1 MGNEVKINDKD
12 KNNIDKI
19 DKIHFVANNIE
30 KIDRNSFHII
40 SLIGA
45 GGFSK
50 VWEVKWKKNGKLFA
64 MKEMSKARII
74 DRKSV
79 KSILAEREI
88 LSKMNHP
95 FIINLHFSFQ
105 DSNKLYLIIDLA
117 KGQDLRK
124 KIGYSNTNQMN
135 EEQTK
140 FIAGCVILGLEYMH
154 YNQIVHRDI
163 KPENIIMDEN
173 GYAKITDFG
182 LSTHLSKL
190 STKESPGTFSY
201 MAPEIIFHEKTNIS
215 LDYYSLGIIVYELM
229 KGIRPY
235 VEFSA
240 KETKDYLLAN
250 QFSMKRYAVPEGWG
264 IESADFINRLLLKN
278 PKERLGASGTKELKN
293 HCWFRGFNFKDL
305 YKFKIKSP
313 IIVENKKDEVKIKTI
328 DKETYKR
335 YNKIMKSH
343 EYKTAFKSFLYF
355 NLYDQNLSKD
365 FFINPHEKTANNNK
379 KIINN
384 NKNKDENKSF
394 NLYANNNES
403 ISLPIKIN
411 ISFDNYYTR
420 NNQGKLI

>member
-1 MGNEVKINDKD
+1 MGNEVKINGKD
-12 KNNIDKI
+12 KNIDKNNKI
-19 DKIHFVANNIE
+19 DFVANNIE

-79 KSILAEREI
+79 KSVVAEREI
-88 LSKMNHP
+88 LSQMNHP

-105 DSNKLYLIIDLA
+105 DSNKLYLIMDLV

-124 KIGYSNTNQMN
+124 IIGYSNYKQLN

-140 FIAGCVILGLEYMH
+140 FIAGCVILGLEYLH

-190 STKESPGTFSY
+190 STKETPGTFSY

-215 LDYYSLGIIVYELM
+215 LDYYSLGVIVYELM

-235 VEFSA
+235 VKFNA
-240 KETKDYLLAN
+240 KDTKDYLLAN

-305 YKFKIKSP
+305 YKFKVKSP
-313 IIVENKKDEVKIKTI
+313 IIVENKKTEVKIKTI

-365 FFINPHEKTANNNK
+365 FFSNPHEDIANGNK

-384 NKNKDENKSF
+384 NNKKDDNKSF
-394 NLYANNNES
+394 NLNVNNSDS
-403 ISLPIKIN
+403 ISLPKN
-411 ISFDNYYTR
+411 TNFSFNNYLIG
-420 NNQGKLI
+420 NNLGKVI

>member
-1 MGNEVKINDKD
+1 
-12 KNNIDKI
+12 
-19 DKIHFVANNIE
+19 
-30 KIDRNSFHII
+30 
-40 SLIGA
+40 
-45 GGFSK
+45 
-50 VWEVKWKKNGKLFA
+50 
-64 MKEMSKARII
+64 
-74 DRKSV
+74 
-79 KSILAEREI
+79 
-88 LSKMNHP
+88 
-95 FIINLHFSFQ
+95 
-105 DSNKLYLIIDLA
+105 
-117 KGQDLRK
+117 
-124 KIGYSNTNQMN
+124 MN

-365 FFINPHEKTANNNK
+365 FFSNPHEETTNNNK

-384 NKNKDENKSF
+384 NNGENNSF
-394 NLYANNNES
+394 NLYVNNDES
-403 ISLPIKIN
+403 ISLPKKNN
-411 ISFDNYYTR
+411 ISFTNYYMV
-420 NNQGKLI
+420 NNQEKLI

>member
-1 MGNEVKINDKD
+1 MGNEVKINDND
-12 KNNIDKI
+12 KNKVKIDKI
-19 DKIHFVANNIE
+19 DKRDFMVNNIE

-40 SLIGA
+40 SLIGT

-105 DSNKLYLIIDLA
+105 DSNKLYLIMDLA
-117 KGQDLRK
+117 KGQDLRQ

-140 FIAGCVILGLEYMH
+140 FIAGCVILGLEYLH
-154 YNQIVHRDI
+154 CNQIVHRDI

-335 YNKIMKSH
+335 YNRIMKSH

-365 FFINPHEKTANNNK
+365 FFSNPHEETTNNNK
-379 KIINN
+379 KIFNN
-384 NKNKDENKSF
+384 NNGENNSF
-394 NLYANNNES
+394 NLYVNNDES
-403 ISLPIKIN
+403 ISLPKKNN
-411 ISFDNYYTR
+411 ISFTNYYMV
-420 NNQGKLI
+420 NNQEKLI

>member
-1 MGNEVKINDKD
+1 MGNEVKINDND
-12 KNNIDKI
+12 KNKVKIDKI

-105 DSNKLYLIIDLA
+105 DSNKLYLIMDLA
-117 KGQDLRK
+117 KGQDLRQ

-190 STKESPGTFSY
+190 SIKDSPGTHSY
-201 MAPEIIFHEKTNIS
+201 MANYIS
-215 LDYYSLGIIVYELM
+215 
-229 KGIRPY
+229 
-235 VEFSA
+235 
-240 KETKDYLLAN
+240 
-250 QFSMKRYAVPEGWG
+250 
-264 IESADFINRLLLKN
+264 
-278 PKERLGASGTKELKN
+278 
-293 HCWFRGFNFKDL
+293 
-305 YKFKIKSP
+305 
-313 IIVENKKDEVKIKTI
+313 
-328 DKETYKR
+328 
-335 YNKIMKSH
+335 
-343 EYKTAFKSFLYF
+343 
-355 NLYDQNLSKD
+355 
-365 FFINPHEKTANNNK
+365 
-379 KIINN
+379 
-384 NKNKDENKSF
+384 
-394 NLYANNNES
+394 
-403 ISLPIKIN
+403 
-411 ISFDNYYTR
+411 
-420 NNQGKLI
+420 

>member
-105 DSNKLYLIIDLA
+105 DSNKLYLIMDLA
-117 KGQDLRK
+117 KGQDLRQ

-365 FFINPHEKTANNNK
+365 FFSNPHEDIPNGNK

-384 NKNKDENKSF
+384 NGENNSF
-394 NLYANNNES
+394 NLYVNNDES
-403 ISLPIKIN
+403 ISLPKKNN
-411 ISFDNYYTR
+411 ISFTNYYMV
-420 NNQGKLI
+420 NNQEKLI

>member
-105 DSNKLYLIIDLA
+105 DSNKLYLIMDLA
-117 KGQDLRK
+117 KGQDLRQ

-365 FFINPHEKTANNNK
+365 FFSNPHEETTNNNK

-384 NKNKDENKSF
+384 NNGENNSF
-394 NLYANNNES
+394 NLYVNNDES
-403 ISLPIKIN
+403 ISLPKKNN
-411 ISFDNYYTR
+411 ISFTNYYMA
-420 NNQGKLI
+420 NNQEKLI

>member
-40 SLIGA
+40 SLIGS

-140 FIAGCVILGLEYMH
+140 FIAGCVILGLEYLH
-154 YNQIVHRDI
+154 CNQIVHRDI

-235 VEFSA
+235 VEFSV

-365 FFINPHEKTANNNK
+365 FFSNPHEETTNNNK

-384 NKNKDENKSF
+384 NNGENNSF
-394 NLYANNNES
+394 NLYVNNDES
-403 ISLPIKIN
+403 ISLPKKNN
-411 ISFDNYYTR
+411 ISFTNYYMV
-420 NNQGKLI
+420 NNQEKLI

>member
-30 KIDRNSFHII
+30 KSDRNSFHII

-140 FIAGCVILGLEYMH
+140 FIAGCVILGLEYLH
-154 YNQIVHRDI
+154 CNQIVHRDI

-365 FFINPHEKTANNNK
+365 FFSNPHEETTNNNK

-384 NKNKDENKSF
+384 NNGENNSF
-394 NLYANNNES
+394 NLYVNNDES
-403 ISLPIKIN
+403 ISLPKKNN
-411 ISFDNYYTR
+411 ISFTNYYMV
-420 NNQGKLI
+420 NNQEKLI